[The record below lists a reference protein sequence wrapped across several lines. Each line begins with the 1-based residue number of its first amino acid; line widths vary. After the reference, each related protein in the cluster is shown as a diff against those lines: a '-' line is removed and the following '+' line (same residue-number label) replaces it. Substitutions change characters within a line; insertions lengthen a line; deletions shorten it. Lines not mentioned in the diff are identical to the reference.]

1 MKYILNFVFLLAML
15 SVSAQPEKEDI
26 LAFQNKLN
34 GEFMG
39 DSLHSPLTK
48 KQRLTFKGH
57 DFYPI
62 DLAYRVKA
70 TLIRT
75 PHEKPFKMA
84 ATRGEA
90 KNYIRY
96 GILRFSIN
104 GKELQ
109 LNVYQNLDLIK
120 KEGYKNYLFLPFK
133 DLTNSVETYGGGR
146 FIDLQIPE
154 GNTLICDFN
163 KAYNPFC
170 VYSDRFSC
178 PVTPVENSLDVEIK
192 AGVKGPTGD

>member
-1 MKYILNFVFLLAML
+1 MKHLLTFVFIYLTGML
-15 SVSAQPEKEDI
+15 CAQPEKEDI

-34 GEFMG
+34 KEFT
-39 DSLHSPLTK
+39 DSATSPLSK
-48 KQRLTFKGH
+48 KERFAFKGH

-70 TLIRT
+70 NFTRT
-75 PHEKPFKMA
+75 PDEKPFKMA

-90 KNYIRY
+90 KNFVKY
-96 GILRFSIN
+96 GIIQFTIY
-104 GKELQ
+104 GKEQ
-109 LNVYQNLDLIK
+109 RLNVYQSLDLIK
-120 KEGYKNYLFLPFK
+120 NEAYKNYLFLPFK

-146 FIDLQIPE
+146 FIDLLIPE

-170 VYSDRFSC
+170 VYSDNFSC
-178 PVTPVENSLDVEIK
+178 PVTPVENTLNVEIK